1 MNNTQGGRGGGGAAV
16 GGISL
21 PVKQECIHKML
32 NNSHDWKQS
41 GSQKFFWFFC
51 FLGGAGGFKGVS
63 DLRAG
68 RIIFGSA
75 AVSSQAAFS
84 EIREVPDVA
93 DRRSDWH
100 GHIQTTRKF
109 TDRGY
114 TTPPPAPPNQPL
126 PPLINPTHKEL
137 HDRTL
142 QKKSDTFVAK
152 IGRAVLFFYF
162 LPPAPLPPRNI
173 CKLRNRC

>member
-41 GSQKFFWFFC
+41 RSQKFWGFFLFW
-51 FLGGAGGFKGVS
+51 GGGGFKSVS

-114 TTPPPAPPNQPL
+114 SSPPQPTPPSAN
-126 PPLINPTHKEL
+126 
-137 HDRTL
+137 
-142 QKKSDTFVAK
+142 
-152 IGRAVLFFYF
+152 
-162 LPPAPLPPRNI
+162 
-173 CKLRNRC
+173 